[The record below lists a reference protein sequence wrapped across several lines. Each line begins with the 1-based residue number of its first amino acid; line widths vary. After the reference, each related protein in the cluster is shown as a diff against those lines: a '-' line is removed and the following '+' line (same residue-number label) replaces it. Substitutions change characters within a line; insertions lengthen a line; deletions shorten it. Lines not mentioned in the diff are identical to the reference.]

1 QEYPQERKAELS
13 CVCVSEKYENQGIG
27 GRLVQY
33 AEAQA
38 RARGL
43 AELFC
48 LSTQAVN
55 YFVQKGGFR
64 LGTPEDLPAARRERY
79 DRSGRRS
86 QVLAKA
92 L

>member
-1 QEYPQERKAELS
+1 MA
-13 CVCVSEKYENQGIG
+13 CVCVDPKYENQGIG
-27 GRLVQY
+27 AKLMQY
-33 AEAQA
+33 IETQA
-38 RARGL
+38 RGSDMTK
-43 AELFC
+43 LFC

-64 LGTPEDLPAARRERY
+64 LGVPDDLPASRRERY

-86 QVLAKA
+86 QVLIKD